1 MIFPQPPSRSDSEAP
16 ERPFGAVDLL
26 HLVLAGMRPSLG
38 FDLAVAVL
46 CEDNEHV
53 VPIYAAGSLTPRVI
67 EGVQVQ
73 ALAAF
78 VELAG
83 PDHARWPSQSPDVIA
98 LNGASGP
105 PLGEPDTYEDAPLV
119 VAGAVTGMLRISSPV
134 ALSQQQRTLYFTM
147 ASDVSKAI
155 ERLDAQRVQAKL
167 VQERLL
173 QSEKMSSVGQ
183 LVSGVAH
190 ELNNPLTGIMGFAQL
205 LMLRELDE
213 TARKQVETIYNEAER
228 ASKIVSNLLTFA
240 RRRRAQKEPANL
252 NTLIERVL
260 ELRNYDLRVRNID
273 VTMELDPALPDTMV
287 DTNQLQQ
294 VLLNIII
301 NAEQAMRGDDGAN
314 SATRPESGTLRIAT
328 GAANGRITAW
338 FEDTGPGMSAE
349 TVRRIFDPFF
359 TTKEAG
365 DGTGLGMTISYGIVE
380 EHGGR
385 IWAESDLGRGST
397 FFVELPIVAGTVA
410 PAPAPQ
416 HEGPIAQ
423 IDGESRRILVVD
435 DELSIQQLLTGVL
448 EMDGHDVSLANN
460 GREALDRVAR
470 ETFDLIITD
479 VKMPVMGGPDLY
491 QHLSDAGNPLAR
503 RVIFITGDTVA
514 PDTRRFLQSVD
525 AVVLAKPFRLRDVR
539 ESVRTTLA
547 R

>member
-1 MIFPQPPSRSDSEAP
+1 MIFPRPPSRSESESS
-16 ERPFGAVDLL
+16 ERPFGAIDLL
-26 HLVLAGMRPSLG
+26 HLVLAGVRPALG

-46 CEDNEHV
+46 CEDAEHV
-53 VPIYAAGSLTPRVI
+53 VPIYSARALSPGVI

-83 PDHARWPSQSPDVIA
+83 PDHARWSSHLPAVIA
-98 LNGASGP
+98 LAESKEP
-105 PLGEPDTYEDAPLV
+105 PLDEPDTYEDAPLV
-119 VAGAVTGMLRISSPV
+119 VAGAVTGMLRISATAP
-134 ALSQQQRTLYFTM
+134 LSQEQRSLYFTM

-155 ERLDAQRVQAKL
+155 EALDGQRVQAKL

-205 LMLRELDE
+205 LMLRQLDE

-240 RRRRAQKEPANL
+240 RRRKAQKEPANL

-273 VTMELDPALPDTMV
+273 VTMELDPLLPETMV

-294 VLLNIII
+294 VFLNIII
-301 NAEQAMRGDDGAN
+301 NAEQAMRGEDGDA
-314 SATRPESGTLRIAT
+314 GTLRIAT
-328 GAANGRITAW
+328 GAEGGRITAW

-385 IWAESDLGRGST
+385 IWAESDPGRGAT
-397 FFVELPIVAGTVA
+397 FFVELPLIAGVAAPIA
-410 PAPAPQ
+410 PAHHDTGGA
-416 HEGPIAQ
+416 ESN
-423 IDGESRRILVVD
+423 GERRRILVVD
-435 DELSIQQLLTGVL
+435 DEESIQNLLIGVL
-448 EMDGHDVSLANN
+448 EMDGHYVSTASN
-460 GREALDRVAR
+460 GREALDRVAQ
-470 ETFDLIITD
+470 EPFDLIITD
-479 VKMPVMGGPDLY
+479 VKMPVMSGPDLY
-491 QHLSDAGNPLAR
+491 QNLSDAGNPLAR

-525 AVVLAKPFRLRDVR
+525 NAVLAKPFRLRDVR
-539 ESVRTTLA
+539 ESVRATLA